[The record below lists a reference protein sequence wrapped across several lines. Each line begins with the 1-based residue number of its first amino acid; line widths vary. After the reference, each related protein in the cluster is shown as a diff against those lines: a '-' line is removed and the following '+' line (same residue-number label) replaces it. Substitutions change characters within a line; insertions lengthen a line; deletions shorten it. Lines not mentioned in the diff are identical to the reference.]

1 MELSSFTL
9 SKKLAFMKSQPEHT
23 IICALLSPAVSVRSL
38 SGRDGL
44 GNKAVTTNSYFGAAL
59 KPPTH
64 SMDQH

>member
-1 MELSSFTL
+1 MT
-9 SKKLAFMKSQPEHT
+9 SQPEHT